1 MADEQGGSDQEGS
14 NTGEQESPRV
24 RTAKELA
31 LSLWFPTFFVLGFM
45 LFYLLPFHAPTP
57 NGIPVSVVGTAAS
70 EQVGAELAR
79 AVPGGFEV
87 GAVPDAGSI
96 RDAIFERDAV
106 AGYDPGAHTLYIAKA
121 DGMQLTQVLQGIFA
135 PLSSGSGAPLTVVD
149 LAPTAPGDGFG
160 TALFYIAMAW
170 NISGYIAVMMMM
182 QALTL
187 PRRTKLLALLGFGA
201 AATVICWTFGVAI
214 DAIPN
219 HPAVLLVGFLLSQA
233 VAWTTFGLAPFVK
246 RALPGVAMGMF
257 VLLSIP
263 SSGGAIP
270 KEMVPSMFQWLH
282 HVMPLGQAIDA
293 ARSILYFDGAALAG
307 PLLGL
312 IAWFAFG
319 AALVGLAVW
328 RERRASAAPEQD
340 DAGEDAAHVSAEQE
354 ERLDR
359 RIVEAVADE
368 AAVGGAHQ
376 DSLADARLL
385 THPVPTLIGRVA
397 DGHGHP
403 VARARVTVVDSAGR
417 QIDVSSTS
425 EDGRFAAR
433 GQERGWVTVL
443 VSAPG
448 HTPVSERLQL
458 SGPVAHRS
466 FRLDAPVGDGP
477 GSPVTTADRD
487 LIRAP

>member
-1 MADEQGGSDQEGS
+1 MDQETADTG
-14 NTGEQESPRV
+14 TGEKEDSPRV

-45 LFYLLPFHAPTP
+45 LFYLLPFHAPAP
-57 NGIPVSVVGTAAS
+57 NGIPVTVVGSSAAQ
-70 EQVGAELAR
+70 QVGAELAR
-79 AVPGGFEV
+79 AVPDGFEV
-87 GAVPDAGSI
+87 SAVGDAGAI
-96 RDAIFERDAV
+96 RDAIFDRDAV
-106 AGYDPGAHTLYIAKA
+106 AGYDPASHTLFIAKA

-187 PRRTKLLALLGFGA
+187 SRRTKLWAFVGFGA
-201 AATVICWTFGVAI
+201 AATLICWIFGIAI

-219 HPAVLLVGFLLSQA
+219 HPAVVVVGFLLSQA
-233 VAWTTFGLAPFVK
+233 VAWTTFGLAPFVR
-246 RALPGVAMGMF
+246 RALPGVAMGLF

-293 ARSILYFDGAALAG
+293 ARSILYFGGSAVTV
-307 PLLGL
+307 PILGL
-312 IAWFAFG
+312 LAWWAFG
-319 AALVGLAVW
+319 AALVALGVW
-328 RERRASAAPEQD
+328 KERRSSTEGETSAD
-340 DAGEDAAHVSAEQE
+340 EDIEVRDEDE
-354 ERLDR
+354 LDR
-359 RIVEAVADE
+359 RVREAVADE
-368 AAVGGAHQ
+368 ASVGGAHQ
-376 DSLADARLL
+376 YSLADARLL

-397 DGHGHP
+397 DPAGHP
-403 VARARVTVVDSAGR
+403 VARARVTVVDGTGA
-417 QIDVSSTS
+417 QIDVATTS

-433 GQERGWVTVL
+433 GQAEGWVTVL

-466 FRLDAPVGDGP
+466 FRLGTASDGARHAAVP
-477 GSPVTTADRD
+477 ASAGAALR
-487 LIRAP
+487 